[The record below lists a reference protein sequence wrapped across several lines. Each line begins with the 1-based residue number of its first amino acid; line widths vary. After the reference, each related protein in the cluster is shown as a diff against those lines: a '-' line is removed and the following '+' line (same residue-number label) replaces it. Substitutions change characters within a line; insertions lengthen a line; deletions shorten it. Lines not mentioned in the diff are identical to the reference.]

1 MPRSSTASELPL
13 DRVRVLDMCSGVGA
27 SVSRFLG
34 ELGADVIKVR
44 DLPAS
49 NQIATGEPA
58 GSFTRDIGKRSIAL
72 DLTDEVDQR
81 AFWKLAGTC
90 QIIIEDSRPVV
101 HHRLPVG
108 PLELRGRIPRA
119 VVASITG
126 FGQTGPYRDWIATD
140 AVLNAMTSE
149 LSRSGLPGKQPLLPP
164 SPIAVESAASQ
175 ASWAVLVAYLSCL
188 QTGVGGHVDV
198 SLFETLVQT
207 MDPGWGMGGSATG
220 GVPAAEGSRDRPDA
234 RHLYPVFACADGFVR
249 ICMLAPRQWMG
260 MFDWL
265 GKPDELSDP
274 KLKSMPQ
281 RFAAA
286 SIIYPAIQALFST
299 LNRSEIV
306 AAAQSYGVPAAA
318 ILSAS
323 EALLCDHFEERGAF
337 VRTMTPAGEAVIP
350 NGMVVIDG
358 ERAGVRRPAPGLDD
372 HHDEILAEADRLR
385 ELADIEATRSPISTV
400 KPAKHHPLSGL
411 RVLDLGVIV
420 MGAELGRLFA
430 DLGADVIKVE
440 NSAFPDGG
448 RQSYGPAP
456 ITAGFAWGH
465 RNKRSLGLNL
475 RSTEGIRLFKEL
487 ARKSDVIVSNF
498 KPGTMESLGL
508 GWDVL
513 SALNPRLIVADSSAY
528 GPTGPWSRRMGYGP
542 LVRSETGL
550 TSLWRYP
557 DSRDGFSDA
566 ATIYPDHTAARV
578 AASAVL
584 ALLVRRMREGRGGT
598 VSVAQAEVI
607 LNHLGQALAVES
619 MHPGSLTAVGSQLRG
634 DAPRGVF
641 PCLGDD
647 DWVVID
653 VAGTDAFHRLS
664 RAIGQPQWASDPSFE
679 TAADRDANRDG
690 ITAAV
695 AAWTRTCTSQQAAHL
710 LQCAGVASG
719 MMLRVPELL
728 DDPHLIDRN
737 FFRSMHH
744 PLLSHT
750 LPAENLPAV
759 FTALADAPQRP
770 APLAGEH
777 TYEVLGSV
785 LELDRSS
792 IDDLKSRGVIETT
805 SLYSAPPENP
815 LSTSSC
821 AQDER
826 LTLHD
831 HGTSVP

>member
-1 MPRSSTASELPL
+1 MPRWSTVSDAPL
-13 DRVRVLDMCSGVGA
+13 DGVRILDMCAGAGA
-27 SVSRFLG
+27 SASRFLG
-34 ELGADVIKVR
+34 ELGADVIQVR
-44 DLPAS
+44 DLAAS
-49 NQIATGEPA
+49 RDHASPDEPST
-58 GSFTRDIGKRSIAL
+58 SFVRDTGKRSIAL
-72 DLTDEVDQR
+72 DLTDEADQK
-81 AFWKLAGTC
+81 AFWRLAGTC
-90 QIIIEDSRPVV
+90 QIIVEDSRPAI
-101 HHRLPVG
+101 HHTLAVSPSA
-108 PLELRGRIPRA
+108 LRDRVPHA

-140 AVLNAMTSE
+140 AVLNAMSSE

-175 ASWAVLVAYLSCL
+175 AAWAVLVAHLSSV
-188 QTGVGGHVDV
+188 QTGTGGHVDV

-207 MDPGWGMGGSATG
+207 MDPGWGMGGTATG
-220 GVPAAEGSRDRPDA
+220 GVPAADGPRDRPDA

-265 GKPDELSDP
+265 GRPVELSDP
-274 KLKSMPQ
+274 ELMSLPQ

-286 SIIYPAIQALFST
+286 PIIYPAIQHLFAT
-299 LNRSEIV
+299 LHRAEIV
-306 AAAQSYGVPAAA
+306 IAAQSHGVPVAA
-318 ILSAS
+318 IFDPS
-323 EALLCDHFEERGAF
+323 EVLACDHFDERGAF
-337 VRTMTPAGEAVIP
+337 VRIMTPFGEAALP
-350 NGMVVIDG
+350 NGTVVIDG
-358 ERAGVRRPAPGLDD
+358 HRAGIRGPAPGLDE
-372 HHDEILAEADRLR
+372 HRDEILAEADGLC
-385 ELADIEATRSPISTV
+385 ELIDIEASRAPISAVAPT
-400 KPAKHHPLSGL
+400 KRHPLSDL

-448 RQSYGPAP
+448 RQGRGSDP

-475 RSTEGIRLFKEL
+475 RSPEGLRLFKEL
-487 ARKSDVIVSNF
+487 ALKSDVILSNF

-513 SALNPRLIVADSSAY
+513 SGLNPRLIVADSSAY
-528 GPTGPWSRRMGYGP
+528 GQTGPWSRRMGYGP

-557 DSRDGFSDA
+557 ESGDGFSDA
-566 ATIYPDHTAARV
+566 STIYPDHTAARV
-578 AASAVL
+578 AASGVL
-584 ALLVRRMREGRGGT
+584 ALLLRRMREGRGGT

-607 LNHLGQALAVES
+607 LNHLGPAFAVES
-619 MHPGSLTAVGSQLRG
+619 LRPGSLTAAGNQLRG

-647 DWVVID
+647 EWVVVD
-653 VAGTDAFHRLS
+653 VAGTDTFRRLS
-664 RAIGQPQWASDPSFE
+664 TVIGRPLWASDPRFA
-679 TAADRDANRDG
+679 TAADRDANRDH
-690 ITAAV
+690 ITEVV
-695 AAWTRTCTSQQAAHL
+695 AAWTRTRTPREAAHL
-710 LQCAGVASG
+710 FQSAGIAAG

-728 DDPHLIDRN
+728 HDQHLTERD

-744 PLLSHT
+744 PLLSQA
-750 LPAENLPAV
+750 LPAENLPAL
-759 FTALADAPQRP
+759 FTAVADAPQRP

-785 LELDRSS
+785 LGLDRST
-792 IDDLKSRGVIETT
+792 IDDLVSRGFVETT
-805 SLYSAPPENP
+805 PQHSAFSHDQ
-815 LSTSSC
+815 LISSSHTH
-821 AQDER
+821 DER
-826 LTLHD
+826 LD
-831 HGTSVP
+831 PS